1 MPRRSV
7 TIDLPFS
14 ARQMFDLVVDMDRYP
29 EFIPWLVKSRK
40 FDITETTFKSEMTFA
55 FKGLRETFFTR
66 DEIDPP
72 HRITITHLSGPFS
85 HLESE
90 WRFTDL
96 ATGGSR
102 VEFFIDFKFSKKLVD
117 LAMGPVFG
125 KASSSMVESFRK
137 RAEQIYGA

>member
-7 TIDLPFS
+7 SVQVPFS
-14 ARQMFDLVVDMDRYP
+14 AQQMFDLVVDMDRYP
-29 EFIPWLVKSRK
+29 EFIPWLVKSKK
-40 FDITETTFKSEMTFA
+40 FELTEKDFKSEMTFA

-72 HRITITHLSGPFS
+72 HRVSITHLSGPFS
-85 HLESE
+85 HLDSE

-96 ATGGSR
+96 PSGGSK

-125 KASSSMVESFRK
+125 KASYSMVESFRK
-137 RAEQIYGA
+137 RAEQIYGS